1 MILKLDMM
9 NLLIHKFSDSN
20 MKLDQFRIGLE
31 IGVYNQDVEH
41 AFLKIYQLSGNGT
54 TQTTPKQ

>member
-1 MILKLDMM
+1 
-9 NLLIHKFSDSN
+9 